1 MMFKHILFATDGTEA
16 SDHAASIAVD
26 LARSHGAALAA
37 VFVIDPSPKFR
48 LGKTNPWVHVANLA
62 TTGGTH
68 VPFKT
73 LLVEDRVAYKGIV
86 QAAEV
91 QNADLIVVG
100 SHQRKSLQG
109 RLLGSTANKVLS
121 HAKQPVLIVR

>member
-1 MMFKHILFATDGTEA
+1 MFKHILFATDGSEA
-16 SDHAASIAVD
+16 SDHAASVAVN

-37 VFVIDPSPKFR
+37 VFVIDPAPKFR

-62 TTGGTH
+62 TTGGTN

-73 LLVEDRVAYKGIV
+73 LLVENMVAYKGIV

-100 SHQRKSLQG
+100 SHKRMGLQK
-109 RLLGSTANKVLS
+109 LLQGSTANKVSS
-121 HAKQPVLIVR
+121 HARQPVLIVR